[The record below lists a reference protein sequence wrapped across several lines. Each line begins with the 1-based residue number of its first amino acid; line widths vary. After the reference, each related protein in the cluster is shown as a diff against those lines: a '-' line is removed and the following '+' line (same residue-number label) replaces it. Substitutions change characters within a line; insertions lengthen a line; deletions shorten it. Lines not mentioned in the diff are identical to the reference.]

1 MILNAIRGDTTTF
14 SLTVSESLD
23 EQDFTFTVKRRLLDP
38 DDDAVISQTGLV
50 ADEGVVL
57 IELLPED
64 TDQFV
69 DAERLYWDIQADD
82 GIGGITT
89 PLRGKLVIAAD
100 VTLSA
105 SEPS

>member
-69 DAERLYWDIQADD
+69 DAERLYWDLQADD
-82 GIGGITT
+82 GVGGITT

-100 VTLSA
+100 VTLTA